1 MKTAAAYARVSSD
14 KQSETS
20 IDAQFEEIERLA
32 STSGIQIKERFWDK
46 VSASGEKER
55 PSFDEM
61 IRRALLKEFN
71 FIIVYKSDRF
81 NRDAVKDQQL
91 REELEKR
98 GVYVLSVKDPAD
110 PTTPAGRLQAWIFS
124 GLNRFYLDNL
134 KQELYTKNTKVAE
147 QGFFMGGTPPYGYA
161 VKEVRDKEA
170 SRNRKVYV
178 LNPEEVPIV
187 VTVYDMYANGHSL
200 GEIIASLNAKGYK
213 TRTGK
218 PWAQT
223 SIYEMLH
230 NKRYAGIYTYR
241 GKKLGNNSH
250 AKRTDTIEV
259 PGVIPPIVSP
269 ETFERVKARWRT
281 NITRAQTKHAHILTG
296 IIFCGVC
303 GAPMTLTGGR
313 YPKYQCSRWKN
324 NRDTQYVSAG
334 AKTADKRVIGYIKN
348 VILNEPDFELISE
361 NYNKEHA
368 LSDIALKSKVEAITA
383 ELDEI
388 NAGIDNAVNAIL
400 KGILSDKL
408 EGEVKRL
415 ESKKKKLNEDLLTL
429 SQSTGRRITTEEV
442 RGIYTRYE
450 EMLNSDVTEQRA
462 LVLDLI
468 ERVEVFPEGFLNIA
482 PK

>member
-20 IDAQFEEIERLA
+20 IDAQFDEIERLA
-32 STSGIQIKERFWDK
+32 STSGIQVKERFWDK

-178 LNPEEVPIV
+178 LNLEEVPIV

-200 GEIIASLNAKGYK
+200 GEIVAELNAKGYK

-218 PWAQT
+218 AWART
-223 SIYEMLH
+223 SIYEILH

-259 PGVIPPIVSP
+259 PGVIPPIVLP

-281 NITRAQTKHAHILTG
+281 NITRAQSKHDHILTG
-296 IIFCGVC
+296 IIYCGVC
-303 GAPMTLTGGR
+303 GASMGLTGGQ
-313 YPKYQCSRWKN
+313 YPKYQCSRWAN
-324 NRDTQYVSAG
+324 SRDTQYVSAG

-348 VILNEPDFELISE
+348 VILNEPDFELIAE
-361 NYNKEHA
+361 NYNKERA

-383 ELDEI
+383 KLDEI
-388 NAGIDNAVNAIL
+388 NAGIDNAVSAIL

-415 ESKKKKLNEDLLTL
+415 EAKKKKLNEELLSL

-442 RGIYTRYE
+442 RNIYTRYE
-450 EMLNSDVTEQRA
+450 EMLNSDITEQRA

-468 ERVEVFPEGFLNIA
+468 ERVEVFPEGFMNIV